1 MQGCLTD
8 RKIHKVT
15 SSFSS
20 VAVSCTKLQYQCVLY
35 IRELSPPEFTPV
47 TASAVSSRVTFCL
60 IYSENATERFSN
72 TLIICAINTIKELH
86 LKQLSLYC
94 LLSIIPAKLP
104 ALHRSEPLL
113 MNYTSNTGI
122 CHSKVLVNY
131 FLGSHYVN
139 LFPRFLTRS
148 SFGASQTASIGQI
161 LVQTVVCC
169 RQTPLSHCCFVP
181 QIMRPVITILIGI
194 NKKWVMAQDTFANST
209 QRMEHQGIMHTWE
222 GHYNLMKIQLAHFGN
237 GLCTRNKISKIG
249 WKIRASNQ
257 IAVPQTF
264 PHTVSRLCSLS

>member
-15 SSFSS
+15 SSSNS

-47 TASAVSSRVTFCL
+47 TASAVSSRVTFCFNN
-60 IYSENATERFSN
+60 SENATERFSN

-122 CHSKVLVNY
+122 CHLKVLVNY
-131 FLGSHYVN
+131 F
-139 LFPRFLTRS
+139 FRK
-148 SFGASQTASIGQI
+148 
-161 LVQTVVCC
+161 
-169 RQTPLSHCCFVP
+169 PLCKF
-181 QIMRPVITILIGI
+181 
-194 NKKWVMAQDTFANST
+194 
-209 QRMEHQGIMHTWE
+209 
-222 GHYNLMKIQLAHFGN
+222 
-237 GLCTRNKISKIG
+237 ISKIFDPFI
-249 WKIRASNQ
+249 IRCESNCFDWSN
-257 IAVPQTF
+257 IGSNCGLLPSDTAEPLLF
-264 PHTVSRLCSLS
+264 CSTDNEACDYHPNRH